1 MLKAVIQITYVL
13 YCSYLLLLARSALVL
28 PPKLHDLLFRSIQ
41 VCRTS
46 FRADLDVFNDKPM
59 RLVFVIIP
67 TRVPHKNFPIEP
79 SWICARTGSPR
90 GRIISSSSHCFEES
104 KKQKVSFTLSLSF
117 CHFLFSQA
125 KEVQR
130 IVAVKQQALTKQH
143 KTNSMKLFFATHFIA
158 LTAITAQS
166 INESNSVSDPL
177 EIDLVDIKVRPL
189 LLMTIV

>member
-1 MLKAVIQITYVL
+1 
-13 YCSYLLLLARSALVL
+13 
-28 PPKLHDLLFRSIQ
+28 
-41 VCRTS
+41 
-46 FRADLDVFNDKPM
+46 M

-79 SWICARTGSPR
+79 SWICARTGSAR
-90 GRIISSSSHCFEES
+90 GRIISSSSHCLEES
-104 KKQKVSFTLSLSF
+104 KKHKVSFALSLSF

-130 IVAVKQQALTKQH
+130 IVAVKQQGLTKQH

-158 LTAITAQS
+158 LAAAITAQS
-166 INESNSVSDPL
+166 INESNSVNDPL